1 MVSVS
6 VLQGHPAET
15 GSFPYEANG
24 NVKTAPALYSITNVP
39 YGPANLPLPLPGSG
53 TTTTHRYDDAGKRV
67 AKQVAMENTE
77 VYLREGATTFGVF
90 TVSGS
95 GALVSWYFRR
105 QASAPIAAKFAA
117 LLDG

>member
-1 MVSVS
+1 
-6 VLQGHPAET
+6 
-15 GSFPYEANG
+15 
-24 NVKTAPALYSITNVP
+24 
-39 YGPANLPLPLPGSG
+39 
-53 TTTTHRYDDAGKRV
+53 
-67 AKQVAMENTE
+67 MENTE